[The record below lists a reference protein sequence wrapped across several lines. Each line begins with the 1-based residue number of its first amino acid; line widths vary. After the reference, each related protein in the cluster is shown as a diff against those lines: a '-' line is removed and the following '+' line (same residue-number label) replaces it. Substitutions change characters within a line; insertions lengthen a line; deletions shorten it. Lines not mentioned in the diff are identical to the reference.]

1 MKEIEDATI
10 KVIAGPEKRS
20 KVVTEKEKRLTAYH
34 EAGHAV
40 CTYYCP
46 TQDPVHEISII
57 PRGMAGGYTMSLPE
71 DDRGYLAKTAM
82 QENIVTLLGGRIA
95 ELIVLDDIST
105 GASNDLERAT
115 QIARSMVTRYGFSEK
130 LGPVVYGQDQGEV
143 FLGMDIN
150 RSRNYSEEVAAEID
164 QEIRRIIEEAYS
176 RAREILEAHRDQL
189 EVVAQYLMEH
199 EKIGEFGFKALM
211 EGREVNPEED
221 QHGIFS
227 KVISDAQKEAGSPA
241 GSRSD

>member
-1 MKEIEDATI
+1 M
-10 KVIAGPEKRS
+10 
-20 KVVTEKEKRLTAYH
+20 
-34 EAGHAV
+34 
-40 CTYYCP
+40 
-46 TQDPVHEISII
+46 
-57 PRGMAGGYTMSLPE
+57 
-71 DDRGYLAKTAM
+71 
-82 QENIVTLLGGRIA
+82 A

-221 QHGIFS
+221 RHGIFS
-227 KVISDAQKEAGSPA
+227 KVISDAQKEAAAQLEAAQTESQPETPA
-241 GSRSD
+241 SEPEAPAAAPEAGTPEESSAPDQKEE

>member
-1 MKEIEDATI
+1 
-10 KVIAGPEKRS
+10 
-20 KVVTEKEKRLTAYH
+20 
-34 EAGHAV
+34 
-40 CTYYCP
+40 
-46 TQDPVHEISII
+46 
-57 PRGMAGGYTMSLPE
+57 
-71 DDRGYLAKTAM
+71 
-82 QENIVTLLGGRIA
+82 
-95 ELIVLDDIST
+95 
-105 GASNDLERAT
+105 
-115 QIARSMVTRYGFSEK
+115 MVTRYGFSEK

-150 RSRNYSEEVAAEID
+150 RSRNYSEEVAAES

-211 EGREVNPEED
+211 EGREGEPEED

-227 KVISDAQKEAGSPA
+227 KVISDAQKEAAAQLEAAQTDLSLRLGIGA
-241 GSRSD
+241 GSSCGCTGSRNPGGIFRSA

>member
-1 MKEIEDATI
+1 
-10 KVIAGPEKRS
+10 
-20 KVVTEKEKRLTAYH
+20 
-34 EAGHAV
+34 
-40 CTYYCP
+40 
-46 TQDPVHEISII
+46 
-57 PRGMAGGYTMSLPE
+57 MSPW
-71 DDRGYLAKTAM
+71 
-82 QENIVTLLGGRIA
+82 LGGRLA

-227 KVISDAQKEAGSPA
+227 KVISDAQKEAAAQLEAAQTESQPETPATEPGSSCGCTGGRNPGRTFRS
-241 GSRSD
+241 GSEGRINHGSDKACGPQKRGTTGLSVRRILPGRFDKAW